1 MTGALPPSKF
11 IGCGVMP
18 DGNSDIVESTKV
30 GSFDFKEDLE
40 YLRIRLKPDLQ

>member
-1 MTGALPPSKF
+1 M
-11 IGCGVMP
+11 MP
-18 DGNSDIVESTKV
+18 EGNSDIVESTKV